1 MNQSLINVAN
11 RSTDAK
17 VLGIANFLLRNQN
30 RRVRLTFRKKDGSL
44 RSIVFVPGREYNET
58 FGLRTTN
65 IGRRIVAS
73 KCAADM
79 ITVQEII
86 GEGEVQPRTI
96 NLRTVE
102 GEITVL

>member
-11 RSTDAK
+11 RSADPK
-17 VLGIANFLLRNQN
+17 VLEVADFLLRNQN
-30 RRVRLTFRKKDGSL
+30 RRVRLSFTKKDGSL

-58 FGLRTTN
+58 FGLPTTN
-65 IGRRIVAS
+65 VGRRIVAS
-73 KCAADM
+73 KCASDM

-96 NLRTVE
+96 NLRTVIGKPE
-102 GEITVL
+102 VV

>member
-11 RSTDAK
+11 CSTDAK
-17 VLGIANFLLRNQN
+17 VLEIANFLLRNQN
-30 RRVRLTFRKKDGSL
+30 RRVRLTFRKKDGLL
-44 RSIVFVPGREYNET
+44 RSIVFVPGREYNQT

-79 ITVQEII
+79 ITIQEII

-96 NLRTVE
+96 HLRTVE
-102 GEITVL
+102 REIPVL